1 MMNRKV
7 KFLRD
12 LIATRPAF
20 RTIGR
25 EAESCAFQEGIGSV
39 KGSRV
44 LYTDA
49 DFEAA
54 RHLLTSQGYEVE
66 SQSQPG
72 ARSQT
77 QPGDSEKWGSQRVSH
92 NMVAV
97 VPMGIP
103 GLEIPAGGMLCL
115 DSQQSLS
122 LPYEVLVFCE
132 NLEPMQLMQSYGWL
146 AAHIKGRPAL
156 ALFRGA
162 PGFFRSDVA
171 HEMLAL
177 DNRPVLAFFDF
188 DPKGLSMAASIPR
201 REALCLPPRASLEA
215 AVMANRRR
223 DLYFRSVDEC
233 RVHLAAQPEDSDV
246 AQAWTLMNG
255 LEMALDQEH
264 FPQNSLCH

>member
-12 LIATRPAF
+12 LIETRPAF
-20 RTIGR
+20 RAIGR
-25 EAESCAFQEGIGSV
+25 VAEFCALQEGIGRV

-44 LYTDA
+44 LYSDE

-54 RHLLTSQGYEVE
+54 RHLLTSHGYEVE
-66 SQSQPG
+66 AQPLAG
-72 ARSQT
+72 SRSQT

-97 VPMGIP
+97 VSMGIP
-103 GLEIPAGGMLCL
+103 GLELPDGSMLCI
-115 DSQQSLS
+115 DAQKALS

-146 AAHIKGRPAL
+146 AQYIKARPAL

-162 PGFFRSDVA
+162 PGYFRSDVA

-188 DPKGLSMAASIPR
+188 DPKGLSMAASVPR
-201 REALCLPPRASLEA
+201 REALCLPPRESLED
-215 AVMANRRR
+215 AVKAYRRR
-223 DLYFRSVDEC
+223 DLYFRSVDVC

-246 AQAWTLMNG
+246 AQAWALMNG

-264 FPQNSLCH
+264 FPQEPYA

>member
-12 LIATRPAF
+12 LIATRPPF
-20 RTIGR
+20 RAIGKV
-25 EAESCAFQEGIGSV
+25 AEFCAFQEGIGSV

-44 LYTDA
+44 LYSDE
-49 DFEAA
+49 DFDAA
-54 RHLLTSQGYEVE
+54 RHLLTSRGYEVE
-66 SQSQPG
+66 AQPQAG

-77 QPGDSEKWGSQRVSH
+77 QPGDSEKWGTLRVSH

-103 GLEIPAGGMLCL
+103 GLELPTGSMLCI
-115 DSQQSLS
+115 DAQKALS

-156 ALFRGA
+156 ALFRGTV
-162 PGFFRSDVA
+162 GFFRTDVA

-188 DPKGLSMAASIPR
+188 DPKGLSMAASVPR
-201 REALCLPPRASLEA
+201 REALCLPPRERLED
-215 AVMANRRR
+215 AVKAYRRR
-223 DLYFRSVDEC
+223 DLYFRSVDES
-233 RVHLAAQPEDSDV
+233 RAHLAAQPEGSDV
-246 AQAWTLMNG
+246 AQAWALMNG
-255 LEMALDQEH
+255 LEMGLDQEH
-264 FPQNSLCH
+264 FPQEPLA